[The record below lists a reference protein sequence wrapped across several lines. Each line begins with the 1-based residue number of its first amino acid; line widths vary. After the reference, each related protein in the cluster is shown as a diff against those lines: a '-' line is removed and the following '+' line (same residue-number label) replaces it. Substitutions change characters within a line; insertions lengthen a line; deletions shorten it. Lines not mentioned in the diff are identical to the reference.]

1 MLDSAFFGN
10 GNQLSRHDLYH
21 FKREEGE
28 DRATVPEYS
37 GKVFIKKLSQLV
49 GRFAST
55 EVVVLPAPV
64 QYRAMQGQQIIE
76 LRTTGDYN

>member
-1 MLDSAFFGN
+1 MLNFAIFGH

-28 DRATVPEYS
+28 DRATVPES
-37 GKVFIKKLSQLV
+37 SEKVFIKKLSQLV

-64 QYRAMQGQQIIE
+64 QYRAMQQQQSEE
-76 LRTTGDYN
+76 LQITGDYN